1 MEIKARDIVQRWL
14 NDLAFSAA
22 TWNLDAHMAL
32 VSNEVKVIGI
42 PGGKVIDYNGW
53 KNRRKNEF
61 NKKLL
66 HSLTY
71 KLINILLQEEDK
83 LLFTVIETMK
93 SNQGKVI
100 TVDKAIKLK
109 RENDGQWRVIHER
122 IDRIELLKS

>member
-1 MEIKARDIVQRWL
+1 M
-14 NDLAFSAA
+14 
-22 TWNLDAHMAL
+22 
-32 VSNEVKVIGI
+32 IGI

-71 KLINILLQEEDK
+71 KLVNILLQEEDK